1 MSLRDIVN
9 LGKVLRFKSNDAK
22 TNVDESNTRL
32 KWIVPKNNSVVLS
45 KLHYYL
51 LHTQLEILIY
61 QHHRHCVE
69 FTIT

>member
-32 KWIVPKNNSVVLS
+32 KWIVPKNNSVVV
-45 KLHYYL
+45 KTTL
-51 LHTQLEILIY
+51 LFATY
-61 QHHRHCVE
+61 S
-69 FTIT
+69 T